1 MLEKKFTLT
10 LVAAVF
16 ASITPVHAHCPLC
29 TAATGSAVATA
40 RFYGLGDV
48 TSGLL
53 LGAFIVSGSM
63 WMNNV
68 LIHRRKGYG
77 YPYQLAGIL
86 ALSLISVLAAIYM
99 SFYDEL
105 LGWMSINLL
114 VYGVVAGSALSYGAF
129 QLHYWLQE
137 RYHRSFIRYQGLMLN
152 VLAMGFAISAVYLIT
167 GST

>member
-1 MLEKKFTLT
+1 MEKKLAFI
-10 LVAAVF
+10 VAAAAFV
-16 ASITPVHAHCPLC
+16 SITPVHAHCPLC

-40 RFYGLGDV
+40 RFYGLGDA

-53 LGAFIVSGSM
+53 LGAFVVSGSM

-68 LIHRRKGYG
+68 LIHRRKGREF
-77 YPYQLAGIL
+77 PYQLAAIFV
-86 ALSLISVLAAIYM
+86 LSMLSVLFAIYT

-105 LGWMSINLL
+105 LGWMSISLL
-114 VYGVVAGSALSYGAF
+114 VYGLIAGSALSYSAF
-129 QLHYWLQE
+129 QFHYWLQE

-152 VLAMGFAISAVYLIT
+152 VLAMLLAISIVYLIT

>member
-1 MLEKKFTLT
+1 MKKKFAFILI
-10 LVAAVF
+10 AAAF
-16 ASITPVHAHCPLC
+16 ASITSVHAHCPLC

-40 RFYGLGDV
+40 RLYGLGDT

-68 LIHRRKGYG
+68 LIHRRKGYE
-77 YPYQLAGIL
+77 YIPYQLA
-86 ALSLISVLAAIYM
+86 AMFTLSLLSVLSAIYL

-105 LGWMSINLL
+105 LGWMSISLL
-114 VYGVVAGSALSYGAF
+114 VYGVIAGSALSYSAF
-129 QLHYWLQE
+129 QFHYWLQE
-137 RYHRSFIRYQGLMLN
+137 RYNRSFIRYQGLMLN
-152 VLAMGFAISAVYLIT
+152 VLAMSFAISIVYLIT